1 MSLGIT
7 ELELTDASTISIPTD
22 AILILF
28 LLIIFALI
36 GYYFNNIL
44 DNQTNQFVEKVDD
57 NLHLEL
63 VKEKLEDQLTLET
76 AATVNH
82 EKSEKPNI
90 KKLNFIPP
98 TKFWGIGSLAVVAI
112 GGSSLLRIQSIQ
124 NSYKGVNTSHVKIKT
139 ENQSTKSL
147 LSMAQIKSSNQSQTK
162 IKKISYVDPLLS
174 TNNSSKNNNF
184 LQVQRRRTE
193 DFFSF

>member
-28 LLIIFALI
+28 LLIVFALI

-63 VKEKLEDQLTLET
+63 VKEKPEDQLTLES
-76 AATVNH
+76 ATVNH
-82 EKSEKPNI
+82 EKPEKPNI

-98 TKFWGIGSLAVVAI
+98 SKFLGIGSLAVIAI

-124 NSYKGVNTSHVKIKT
+124 NSYKGVNTSHVNIKT

-147 LSMAQIKSSNQSQTK
+147 LSMAQIKSSNQAQTK
-162 IKKISYVDPLLS
+162 IKKINYVDPLLS
-174 TNNSSKNNNF
+174 TNNSSKNNNY
-184 LQVQRRRTE
+184 LQVQQRRTE

>member
-7 ELELTDASTISIPTD
+7 EIELTDASTISIPTD

-28 LLIIFALI
+28 LLIILALI
-36 GYYFNNIL
+36 GYYFNNTL

-57 NLHLEL
+57 NLHLQL
-63 VKEKLEDQLTLET
+63 IKEKPENQLTLES
-76 AATVNH
+76 ATVNH
-82 EKSEKPNI
+82 EESEKPTI
-90 KKLNFIPP
+90 KKVNFFSPK
-98 TKFWGIGSLAVVAI
+98 KFWGISSLAVIAI
-112 GGSSLLRIQSIQ
+112 GGSSLLRTQSIQ
-124 NSYKGVNTSHVKIKT
+124 NSYKGVNTSHVNIKT

-147 LSMAQIKSSNQSQTK
+147 LSIAQIKSSNQSQTK
-162 IKKISYVDPLLS
+162 IKKISYFDPLLS

-184 LQVQRRRTE
+184 LQVQQRRTE

>member
-22 AILILF
+22 SILILF
-28 LLIIFALI
+28 LLIVFALI

-63 VKEKLEDQLTLET
+63 VKEKLEDQLTLES
-76 AATVNH
+76 ATVNQ

-90 KKLNFIPP
+90 KKLNLIPP
-98 TKFWGIGSLAVVAI
+98 AKFWGIGSLAVVAI
-112 GGSSLLRIQSIQ
+112 GSSSLLRIQSIQ
-124 NSYKGVNTSHVKIKT
+124 NSYKGVNTSHVNIKT
-139 ENQSTKSL
+139 ENQSKKLRHKFLSL
-147 LSMAQIKSSNQSQTK
+147 LLI
-162 IKKISYVDPLLS
+162 ISCGL
-174 TNNSSKNNNF
+174 
-184 LQVQRRRTE
+184 
-193 DFFSF
+193 

>member
-1 MSLGIT
+1 MSLAIT
-7 ELELTDASTISIPTD
+7 ELELTDVNTISIPTD

-28 LLIIFALI
+28 LLIVFALI
-36 GYYFNNIL
+36 GYYFHNIL
-44 DNQTNQFVEKVDD
+44 DNQTNQFVEKLDD

-63 VKEKLEDQLTLET
+63 VNEKPEDQLTLESGIE
-76 AATVNH
+76 NH

-98 TKFWGIGSLAVVAI
+98 SKFWGISSLAVLAI
-112 GGSSLLRIQSIQ
+112 GGSSLLKIQSIQ
-124 NSYKGVNTSHVKIKT
+124 NSYKGVNTSHVNIKT
-139 ENQSTKSL
+139 ENHSTKSL

-174 TNNSSKNNNF
+174 TNNSSENNNF
-184 LQVQRRRTE
+184 LQVQQRRTE

>member
-28 LLIIFALI
+28 LLIVFALI

-44 DNQTNQFVEKVDD
+44 DNQTNEFIEKLDD

-63 VKEKLEDQLTLET
+63 VKEKPEDQLTLEP
-76 AATVNH
+76 AKVNH
-82 EKSEKPNI
+82 EKSEKLNI
-90 KKLNFIPP
+90 KKLKFIPP
-98 TKFWGIGSLAVVAI
+98 SKFWGIGSLSIIVI

-124 NSYKGVNTSHVKIKT
+124 NSYKGVSSSHVNIKT
-139 ENQSTKSL
+139 ENKSTKSL
-147 LSMAQIKSSNQSQTK
+147 LSMTQIKSSNQSQTK

-174 TNNSSKNNNF
+174 TNNSSKNNNL
-184 LQVQRRRTE
+184 LQVQHSRTE

>member
-36 GYYFNNIL
+36 GYYFHNIL
-44 DNQTNQFVEKVDD
+44 DNQTNQFDEKVD
-57 NLHLEL
+57 NILHLEL
-63 VKEKLEDQLTLET
+63 VKERLEDQLTLESE
-76 AATVNH
+76 TVNH

-90 KKLNFIPP
+90 KKLNFISPS
-98 TKFWGIGSLAVVAI
+98 KFWGIGSLAVVAI

-124 NSYKGVNTSHVKIKT
+124 NSYKGVNTSHVSIKIASVGI
-139 ENQSTKSL
+139 EIVLAS
-147 LSMAQIKSSNQSQTK
+147 
-162 IKKISYVDPLLS
+162 V
-174 TNNSSKNNNF
+174 NSSS
-184 LQVQRRRTE
+184 VIPVGI
-193 DFFSF
+193 

>member
-28 LLIIFALI
+28 LLIVFALI
-36 GYYFNNIL
+36 GYYFHNIL
-44 DNQTNQFVEKVDD
+44 ENQTNQFVEKVDD
-57 NLHLEL
+57 SLHLEL
-63 VKEKLEDQLTLET
+63 VKEKLEDQLTLES
-76 AATVNH
+76 ATVNN

-124 NSYKGVNTSHVKIKT
+124 NSYKGVNTSHVNIKT

-184 LQVQRRRTE
+184 LQVQHRLTE

>member
-28 LLIIFALI
+28 LFIIFAVI
-36 GYYFNNIL
+36 GYYFHNIL

-57 NLHLEL
+57 SLHLEL
-63 VKEKLEDQLTLET
+63 VKERVEDQLTLES
-76 AATVNH
+76 ATVNH

-90 KKLNFIPP
+90 KKLNFILTP
-98 TKFWGIGSLAVVAI
+98 KLWGIGSLAVVAI

-124 NSYKGVNTSHVKIKT
+124 NSYKGVNTSHVNIKT

-147 LSMAQIKSSNQSQTK
+147 LSMAQLKAPNQSQTK
-162 IKKISYVDPLLS
+162 ITKISYVDPLLS

-184 LQVQRRRTE
+184 LQIQQRRTE

>member
-28 LLIIFALI
+28 LLIVFALI
-36 GYYFNNIL
+36 GYYFHNIL
-44 DNQTNQFVEKVDD
+44 DSQTNQFVEKVDD
-57 NLHLEL
+57 SLHLEL
-63 VKEKLEDQLTLET
+63 VKEKLEDQLTLES
-76 AATVNH
+76 ATVNH
-82 EKSEKPNI
+82 EKTEKPNI
-90 KKLNFIPP
+90 KKLNFISPS
-98 TKFWGIGSLAVVAI
+98 KFWGIGSLAVVAI

-124 NSYKGVNTSHVKIKT
+124 NSYKGVNTSHANIKT

-174 TNNSSKNNNF
+174 TNNSSENNNF
-184 LQVQRRRTE
+184 LQVQPRRTE

>member
-28 LLIIFALI
+28 LLIVFALI
-36 GYYFNNIL
+36 GYFFHNIL
-44 DNQTNQFVEKVDD
+44 DDQTNQFVEKVND

-63 VKEKLEDQLTLET
+63 VKEKPEDQLTIES
-76 AATVNH
+76 ATVNH

-90 KKLNFIPP
+90 KKLNVIPL

-112 GGSSLLRIQSIQ
+112 GGARLLRIQSIQ
-124 NSYKGVNTSHVKIKT
+124 NSYKGVNTNQVNIKT
-139 ENQSTKSL
+139 ENPSTKSS

-174 TNNSSKNNNF
+174 TNNSSENNNF
-184 LQVQRRRTE
+184 LQVQPRRTE

>member
-1 MSLGIT
+1 MSPGIT
-7 ELELTDASTISIPTD
+7 ELQLTDATTISIPTD

-28 LLIIFALI
+28 LLIVFALL
-36 GYYFNNIL
+36 GYFFHNIL
-44 DNQTNQFVEKVDD
+44 DNQTNQFIEKVDD

-63 VKEKLEDQLTLET
+63 VKEKLEDQLTHQS
-76 AATVNH
+76 ATVNH

-98 TKFWGIGSLAVVAI
+98 SKYWGIGGLAVVAI

-124 NSYKGVNTSHVKIKT
+124 NSYKGVNTSHVNINT

-147 LSMAQIKSSNQSQTK
+147 LSMAQIESSNQSQTK

-174 TNNSSKNNNF
+174 TNNSSENNNF
-184 LQVQRRRTE
+184 LQVQPRRTE

>member
-28 LLIIFALI
+28 LLIVFALI
-36 GYYFNNIL
+36 GYYFHNIL

-57 NLHLEL
+57 SLHLEL
-63 VKEKLEDQLTLET
+63 VKEKLEDQLTLES
-76 AATVNH
+76 ATVNH
-82 EKSEKPNI
+82 EKTEKPNI

-98 TKFWGIGSLAVVAI
+98 SKFWGIGSLAVVAI

-124 NSYKGVNTSHVKIKT
+124 NSYKGVNTSQVNIKT

-147 LSMAQIKSSNQSQTK
+147 LSKAQIKSSNQSQTK

-184 LQVQRRRTE
+184 LQVQQRRTE

>member
-1 MSLGIT
+1 MPVLIT
-7 ELELTDASTISIPTD
+7 ELMFGDVDTISIPTD
-22 AILILF
+22 SILILF

-36 GYYFNNIL
+36 GYYFHNIL

-57 NLHLEL
+57 SLHLEL
-63 VKEKLEDQLTLET
+63 VKEKLEDQLTLES
-76 AATVNH
+76 ATVNH
-82 EKSEKPNI
+82 EKTEKPNI
-90 KKLNFIPP
+90 KKLNFISPS
-98 TKFWGIGSLAVVAI
+98 KFWGIGSLAVVAI

-124 NSYKGVNTSHVKIKT
+124 NSYKGVNTNQVNIKT

-184 LQVQRRRTE
+184 LQIQQRRTE

>member
-22 AILILF
+22 TILILF
-28 LLIIFALI
+28 LLIVFALI
-36 GYYFNNIL
+36 GYYFHNIL

-57 NLHLEL
+57 ILHLEL
-63 VKEKLEDQLTLET
+63 VKDKLEDQLNLES
-76 AATVNH
+76 ATVNH
-82 EKSEKPNI
+82 EKTEQPNI

-98 TKFWGIGSLAVVAI
+98 SKFWGIGSLAVVAI
-112 GGSSLLRIQSIQ
+112 GGLSLLRIQSIQ
-124 NSYKGVNTSHVKIKT
+124 TSYKGLNTSQVNVKT
-139 ENQSTKSL
+139 ENQATKYL
-147 LSMAQIKSSNQSQTK
+147 LSMAKIKPSTQSPTK

-174 TNNSSKNNNF
+174 TNNSYKNNKF
-184 LQVQRRRTE
+184 LQVQKRRTE

>member
-57 NLHLEL
+57 SLHLEL
-63 VKEKLEDQLTLET
+63 VKEKLEDQLTLES
-76 AATVNH
+76 ATVNH

-98 TKFWGIGSLAVVAI
+98 SKFWGIGSLAVVAI
-112 GGSSLLRIQSIQ
+112 GGSSLLRIQSLQ
-124 NSYKGVNTSHVKIKT
+124 NSYKGMNTSHVNNKT

-174 TNNSSKNNNF
+174 INNSSKNNNF

>member
-22 AILILF
+22 SILILF
-28 LLIIFALI
+28 LLIVFALI

-63 VKEKLEDQLTLET
+63 VKEKPEDQLTLES
-76 AATVNH
+76 ATVNH

-124 NSYKGVNTSHVKIKT
+124 NSYKGVNTSHVNIKT
-139 ENQSTKSL
+139 ENQSKKSL
-147 LSMAQIKSSNQSQTK
+147 LSMAQIKSSNQAQTK
-162 IKKISYVDPLLS
+162 IKKINYVDPLLS
-174 TNNSSKNNNF
+174 TNNISKNNNY
-184 LQVQRRRTE
+184 LQVQQRRTE